1 MTHGKIPVSN
11 GNGVK
16 KPSSTDSEKNLSS
29 YQLEKTECCPTKRKG
44 KPRWEKKQRVF
55 A

>member
-16 KPSSTDSEKNLSS
+16 KIGSMDSKKNLSI
-29 YQLEKTECCPTKRKG
+29 YQLEKMECCQTKRKG
-44 KPRWEKKQRVF
+44 KPRWEKHKVF

>member
-16 KPSSTDSEKNLSS
+16 KPSATDDSEKNLSN
-29 YQLEKTECCPTKRKG
+29 YQLEKMECCQTKRKG
-44 KPRWEKKQRVF
+44 KPRWEKQRVF